1 MKLGIHPSASQ
12 PPLRNAMRSALS
24 LALEMPAK
32 AIALPGAKPDGEA
45 SHLSR
50 LASDHLS
57 VALDERADE

>member
-1 MKLGIHPSASQ
+1 
-12 PPLRNAMRSALS
+12 MRSALS